1 MGSSENDEAMNE
13 VSDLRKLLSK
23 YLGQITFSKVNVATV
38 LIILLHN
45 RQIQDTPNYH
55 R

>member
-13 VSDLRKLLSK
+13 ESVLRKLLSE
-23 YLGQITFSKVNVATV
+23 YLGQITFSKVNVATMS
-38 LIILLHN
+38 IILLHN
-45 RQIQDTPNYH
+45 QQIQDTPNYH